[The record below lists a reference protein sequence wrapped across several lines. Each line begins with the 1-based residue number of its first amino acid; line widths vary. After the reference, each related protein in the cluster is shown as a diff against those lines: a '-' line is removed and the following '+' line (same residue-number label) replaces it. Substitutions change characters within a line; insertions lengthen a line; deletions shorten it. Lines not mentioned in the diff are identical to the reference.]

1 MADIN
6 QAPKIQN
13 GGYKPEVAISEQPY
27 MIDRLEI
34 PPPTLG
40 ILAMPVAVKI

>member
-1 MADIN
+1 LTILIPEKRFLGMADIN

-27 MIDRLEI
+27 MIDR
-34 PPPTLG
+34 
-40 ILAMPVAVKI
+40 